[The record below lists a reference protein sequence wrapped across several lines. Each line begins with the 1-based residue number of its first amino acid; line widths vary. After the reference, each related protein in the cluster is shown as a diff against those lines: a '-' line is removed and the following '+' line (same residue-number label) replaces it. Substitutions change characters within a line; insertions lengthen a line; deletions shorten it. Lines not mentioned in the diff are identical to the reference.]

1 MLRSIRSGALR
12 VAALLLAGGLA
23 ACSDAPTAVAPSA
36 ETAAPALT
44 SYPAPSVS
52 VSNSGGTP
60 LVSWN
65 ALSGATGYAV
75 SLIII
80 ETQTNRQT
88 AEGTTWTDEYPLG
101 STSGTSYLDSSNA
114 YSGDHNCLYQAYPI
128 VTRIMYR
135 YRVTATFSGGTSSTT
150 VNAPIAFC

>member
-1 MLRSIRSGALR
+1 MIKINRTR
-12 VAALLLAGGLA
+12 VAALLLVATLA
-23 ACSDAPTAVAPSA
+23 ACSDAPTGVAPSA

-44 SYPAPSVS
+44 VYPAPSVS
-52 VSNSGGTP
+52 VSNSGGAP
-60 LVSWN
+60 LVSWS

-101 STSGTSYLDSSNA
+101 STSGTSYLDSSNG
-114 YSGDHNCLYQAYPI
+114 YTGDHNCVYNAYPI

-135 YRVTATFSGGTSSTT
+135 YRVMATFSGGTSSTT